1 MTPLESARS
10 LLNAAIIEYRGEPVG
25 TVAAMDTSGLAAD
38 NYQDCFVRDFVASA
52 LVFLSEGNTA
62 IVRNFLTVV
71 MELHQQRQAT
81 EGHRINRGV
90 MPASFRVVHE
100 KGKETLQ
107 ADFGDSAIGR
117 VTPVDSIL
125 WWLLL
130 LDLYR
135 SSSGDAE
142 LSAGDDFQCTIRE
155 ILEMLMEEGFED
167 FPTLLVPDGA
177 FMIDRRM
184 GVYGHPLEI
193 QVLFYGA
200 LNAVEDL
207 LLDTPVNQ
215 PIRELAAR
223 RRELLRAY
231 IRTYYWLDMPRLNQ
245 IHRFNTEE
253 SGHDSANVFNI
264 YPESIPEWL
273 EEWLPD
279 DAGYLIG
286 NVGASRMDF
295 RFFAGGNLQAVLFGV
310 VYREQAEHILG
321 LYEARWDDLVGAVPL
336 KICYPALWGRDWTLL
351 TGCDPKNVA
360 WSYHNGG
367 NWPAL
372 LYSLVGA
379 ALCVDRRDLAGRA
392 LQQAEEAL
400 MRDNWPEYYDGRGG
414 RLIGRRANLCQV
426 WSAAGY
432 VYAHHVYHKGRL
444 KVLVESCNW
453 ALQERQEQD

>member
-10 LLNAAIIEYRGEPVG
+10 LLNAAIIEYRGEPIG
-25 TVAAMDTSGLAAD
+25 TVAAMDPSGLVAD
-38 NYQDCFVRDFVASA
+38 NYQDCFVRDFVSSA

-71 MELHQQRQAT
+71 MELHQQRAAE
-81 EGHRINRGV
+81 EGHRLNRGV

-100 KGKETLQ
+100 QGKESIH
-107 ADFGDSAIGR
+107 ADFGDRAIGR

-130 LDLYR
+130 LDVYR

-142 LSAGDDFQCTIRE
+142 LSAGGDFQCTIRE
-155 ILEMLMEEGFED
+155 ILEMLLTEGFEE

-184 GVYGHPLEI
+184 GVDGHPLEI

-200 LNAVEDL
+200 LSAVDDL
-207 LLDTPVNQ
+207 LLDTPENQ
-215 PIRELAAR
+215 PIRELAAKR
-223 RRELLRAY
+223 RQSLRAY
-231 IRTYYWLDMPRLNQ
+231 IRDYYWLDMPRLNQ
-245 IHRFNTEE
+245 IHRFNNEE
-253 SGHDSANVFNI
+253 AGHDSANIFNI

-279 DAGYLIG
+279 DAGYLVG
-286 NVGASRMDF
+286 NLGASRMDF
-295 RFFAGGNLQAVLFGV
+295 RFFAGGNLMAVLFGV
-310 VYREQAEHILG
+310 VYRQQAEHIIG
-321 LYEARWDDLVGAVPL
+321 LYEARWDELVGAVPL
-336 KICYPALWGRDWTLL
+336 KICYPARWGRDWRLL

-367 NWPAL
+367 SWPAL
-372 LYSLVGA
+372 LYALVGA
-379 ALCVDRRDLAGRA
+379 ALSVNRRDLAGRA
-392 LQQAEEAL
+392 LQQAEVAL
-400 MRDNWPEYYDGRGG
+400 MRDDWPEYYDGLSG
-414 RLIGRRANLCQV
+414 RLIGRRANRRQL

-432 VYAHHVYHKGRL
+432 LYAHHVYHKGLL
-444 KVLVESCNW
+444 KKPESGNW
-453 ALQERQEQD
+453 ALQER